1 MEICPAASE
10 RLCKK
15 TNHSRLF
22 FCANPLH
29 VNAKRGGGGEK
40 LILWETTLANTLLF
54 PSLFSL
60 LFRNIKMKS
69 GTHFC
74 QRIKQYC
81 LFFKKMFCFQNKQLS
96 QVIVEQGFLGSNVV
110 TSSFSFC
117 VKQWGV
123 YCTECIYLH
132 SSPSVCVYRS
142 EGTFQNGSGAD
153 RLGRGRYG
161 IHKKYS
167 RIIPKIELF
176 CRENLYIF

>member
-10 RLCKK
+10 KRLCTKNQSPS
-15 TNHSRLF
+15 TIF

-74 QRIKQYC
+74 QRINQYC

-96 QVIVEQGFLGSNVV
+96 QVIVEQGFLGSNIV

-123 YCTECIYLH
+123 YCTLCVSIYIKV
-132 SSPSVCVYRS
+132 PRSVCTEVKEPFKMDQGLTDLGE
-142 EGTFQNGSGAD
+142 EGTGST
-153 RLGRGRYG
+153 
-161 IHKKYS
+161 KCS
-167 RIIPKIELF
+167 RII
-176 CRENLYIF
+176 